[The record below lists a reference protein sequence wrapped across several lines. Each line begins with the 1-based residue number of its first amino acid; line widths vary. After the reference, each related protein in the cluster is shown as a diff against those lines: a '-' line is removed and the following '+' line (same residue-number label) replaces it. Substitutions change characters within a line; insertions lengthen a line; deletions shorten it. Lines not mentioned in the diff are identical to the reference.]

1 MEKLIIYAAGSLRVA
16 FPEIAKQFTEIHS
29 TQIEFKFAPAG
40 LLYEKIIEES
50 AHPHAHLFASANT
63 IHPQNLIK
71 QNLASSHFIFA
82 DNSLCLVVRN
92 QPHWTTLDSLSIL
105 FNSNTRIGM
114 STPLKDPSGDYTFIL
129 FDNIESQYPGK
140 GEELKKRAK
149 QLVGGTL
156 TPTTPNGM
164 HPAEYLLLNNI
175 VDVYIGYTNYADKIL
190 GNPQLAILK
199 LPTELIPAI
208 NYSIALLNH
217 AHPITELFIHFLLS
231 KQGQDCLAINGFIK
245 KV

>member
-63 IHPQNLIK
+63 LHPQNLIK

-92 QPHWTTLDSLSIL
+92 QPHWTTLDMFKHIIQFQYSNWYVHTIKRSIWRL
-105 FNSNTRIGM
+105 YF
-114 STPLKDPSGDYTFIL
+114 
-129 FDNIESQYPGK
+129 
-140 GEELKKRAK
+140 
-149 QLVGGTL
+149 
-156 TPTTPNGM
+156 
-164 HPAEYLLLNNI
+164 
-175 VDVYIGYTNYADKIL
+175 YII
-190 GNPQLAILK
+190 
-199 LPTELIPAI
+199 
-208 NYSIALLNH
+208 
-217 AHPITELFIHFLLS
+217 
-231 KQGQDCLAINGFIK
+231 
-245 KV
+245 